1 MANIVVTSDSKT
13 ITVDFGIYESKV
25 DAKGVVVFQK
35 SMLSSVK
42 VVNDETYV
50 KVNMNGGANSWYVHY
65 TTGTEYMI
73 IDSIDGTPPTSL
85 SDLRDKIKAL
95 MI

>member
-25 DAKGVVVFQK
+25 DVKGAIVFQR
-35 SMLSSVK
+35 SLLSSVK
-42 VVNDETYV
+42 VNYSEQYV
-50 KVNMNGGANSWYVHY
+50 KVTLNGVFSSWYLHY
-65 TTGTEYMI
+65 QLNPEYMAV
-73 IDSIDGTPPTSL
+73 DSIDGTPTTSL

-95 MI
+95 MV